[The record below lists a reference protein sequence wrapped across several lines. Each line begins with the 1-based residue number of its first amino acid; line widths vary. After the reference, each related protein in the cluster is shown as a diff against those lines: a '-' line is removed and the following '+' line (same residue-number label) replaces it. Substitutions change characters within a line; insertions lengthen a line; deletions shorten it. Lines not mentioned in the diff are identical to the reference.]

1 MTIDLIPKLMRNIV
15 ADIDNLLVSNPSN
28 ATLLLADA
36 ILAQV
41 AGDMETFFHEQ
52 QLKIAR
58 RVSANVDAE
67 LERNSHVWA

>member
-1 MTIDLIPKLMRNIV
+1 
-15 ADIDNLLVSNPSN
+15 
-28 ATLLLADA
+28 
-36 ILAQV
+36 
-41 AGDMETFFHEQ
+41 METFFHEQ